1 MSSRAAK
8 LFIAL
13 LATTVLGG
21 CTLNQEMTN
30 GVRSVQRE
38 ATAGLATAASP
49 MPVADKTPIKVQSGV
64 YVGTKS
70 IRNENGD
77 PLPSKLEGKSGI
89 TIVKTSPQSL
99 RDLSVL
105 ITQQTKIP
113 VVISA
118 AAPTGGSGAGAPNAD
133 AASASGGARP
143 QAAAPNLG
151 IANGPV
157 PDGFPIE
164 MALSQLQ
171 GSSAVAA
178 PSAGLP
184 PVATTV
190 SLPLNYSGPL
200 SGLMD
205 LLASQYDV
213 AWKYHNG
220 RIVIESVVTRSFDV
234 PALAMAS
241 SLKFDLSSKSSATGE
256 GGSTPQAGQE
266 ASATSST
273 DILQEINGTLDKMLP
288 GEGSSFTV
296 NRSTGLVTVTATP
309 AVINRV
315 SDYISTINKRL
326 SEQVALSV
334 KVYSLVID
342 NKEEFDLDVNGLFNK
357 ATKYGL
363 AMGTAGSGGVVPPVG
378 GLGGPGLGWAL
389 LDTKSKWAGSNALVN
404 ALSEKGDISVVT
416 TASVTTVSGVPV
428 PLQVGEERDYVKQVE
443 VTPGTDGAQAT
454 ASITPGTVST
464 GFSLQINPRVERNGD
479 VLVQYGINISELSGS
494 EDGFESFETMGTK
507 VQLRRISQRNFIQQA
522 RIPHGNTL
530 VLAGFEQVRNEA
542 KKRGLGRQALPIFG
556 GGAKAGVKREIIVI
570 MITPTLLK

>member
-1 MSSRAAK
+1 MSSRVTK
-8 LFIAL
+8 LFISF
-13 LATTVLGG
+13 LATTFLGG
-21 CTLNQEMTN
+21 CTLSQELSN
-30 GVRSVQRE
+30 NVRSAERE
-38 ATAGLATAASP
+38 ARAGLSTSAQP
-49 MPVADKTPIKVQSGV
+49 LPVADKSPIKVQNGV
-64 YVGTKS
+64 YVGSKS

-77 PLPSKLEGKSGI
+77 PLPSKLESKSGI
-89 TIVKTSPQSL
+89 TIVKTSPQTL

-118 AAPTGGSGAGAPNAD
+118 AASTGGK
-133 AASASGGARP
+133 GGAE
-143 QAAAPNLG
+143 AAPTPQSTNNG
-151 IANGPV
+151 IAKGPI

-171 GSSAVAA
+171 GSNAIAGS
-178 PSAGLP
+178 SAGLP
-184 PVATTV
+184 SVATSV
-190 SLPLNYSGPL
+190 SLPMNYTGPL

-220 RIVIESVVTRSFDV
+220 RIVVESVVTRSFDV

-241 SLKFDLSSKSSATGE
+241 SLKFDLSSKSSASGE

-273 DILQEINGTLDKMLP
+273 DILKEINDTLEKMLP

-315 SDYISTINKRL
+315 SDYVTTINKRL

-334 KVYSLVID
+334 KVYSLVVD
-342 NKEEFDLDVNGLFNK
+342 NKEEFDLDVNGLFTK
-357 ATKYGL
+357 ASKYGL
-363 AMGTAGSGGVVPPVG
+363 ALGTAGSGGVVPPVG
-378 GLGGPGLGWAL
+378 GLGGPGLGWAM
-389 LDTKSKWAGSNALVN
+389 LDTNSKFAGSNALVN

-443 VTPGTDGAQAT
+443 VTQGTDGAQPT

-494 EDGFESFETMGTK
+494 EDGFESFETMGSK
-507 VQLRRISQRNFIQQA
+507 VQLRRITQRNFIQQA

-530 VLAGFEQVRNEA
+530 VLAGFEQVRNESS
-542 KKRGLGRQALPIFG
+542 KRGLGRKAIPIFG
-556 GGAKAGVKREIIVI
+556 GGSKANVKREIIVI